1 MTPQPSGPTV
11 EALPRL
17 PWRALLLLSGAAFA
31 TVTTELLPASLLL
44 QLSDGLDITPATAGG
59 LVGAWAL
66 TIAVASV
73 PLARLTARVPR
84 RRLFLVILLLLA
96 LATTGTALAPS
107 YGWALAGRITAA
119 AAHGLFWSLLVPT
132 VATLVPPARIGRAV
146 SVVLA
151 GPAMASI
158 VGIPLGATV
167 GAALGWRVSF
177 AALAALLALAALGIR
192 TLPLPDAPQQAVRQ
206 EGRDPALWTVL
217 GVALAGG
224 LVITGHFLLY
234 TYIAPLLQQF
244 GGYDNATSGI
254 LLFVFGAAGVVGT
267 LGAGSLS
274 DRFPRQA
281 LGWVSAAFAGSA
293 ASLLLLDLHLAVAV
307 VVIAGW
313 GVLIGLL
320 PPVFQM
326 HLLRIA
332 SPGREATSGAIGI
345 TVLNL
350 GIATGATLGGV
361 VLDNWQAGALPAVA
375 AITIAI
381 ATVGLVVNGLRGQ
394 GTAGGAGAE
403 HTADAVPDGDDPRS
417 AAAPDRSTAEAG
429 EVRP

>member
-1 MTPQPSGPTV
+1 MSTQPTEVTAETPPG
-11 EALPRL
+11 L

-31 TVTTELLPASLLL
+31 TVTTELLPASMLL

-73 PLARLTARVPR
+73 PLTRLTARVPR
-84 RRLFLVILLLLA
+84 RRLFTLILLLLA

-107 YGWALAGRITAA
+107 YGWALTSRITAA

-132 VATLVPPARIGRAV
+132 VATLVPPARTGRAV

-167 GAALGWRVSF
+167 GVSLGWRVSF
-177 AALAALLALAALGIR
+177 GALAALLALAALGIR
-192 TLPLPDAPQQAVRQ
+192 SLPLSDAPQPAVRQ

-234 TYIAPLLQQF
+234 TYIAPLLKQF
-244 GGYDNATSGI
+244 GGYDNATSGM

-267 LGAGSLS
+267 IGAGSLS

-281 LGWVSAAFAGSA
+281 LNWVSAAFAGSA
-293 ASLLLLDLHLAVAV
+293 ASLLLLHLHLAVAIV
-307 VVIAGW
+307 VVAGW

-332 SPGREATSGAIGI
+332 SPGREAASGAIGI

-350 GIATGATLGGV
+350 GIATGATLGGA
-361 VLDNWQAGALPAVA
+361 VLDNWQAKALPAVA
-375 AITIAI
+375 AAVIAA
-381 ATVGLVVNGLRGQ
+381 ATFGLAVNGLRGRTVT
-394 GTAGGAGAE
+394 GENSGAEHADVVREGDGSGSAGAE
-403 HTADAVPDGDDPRS
+403 APS
-417 AAAPDRSTAEAG
+417 AAEA
-429 EVRP
+429 

>member
-1 MTPQPSGPTV
+1 MSTQPTEITA
-11 EALPRL
+11 EAPPRL
-17 PWRALLLLSGAAFA
+17 PWGALLLLSGAAFA
-31 TVTTELLPASLLL
+31 TVTTELLPASMLL

-73 PLARLTARVPR
+73 PLTRLTARVPR
-84 RRLFLVILLLLA
+84 RRLFTLILLLLA

-107 YGWALAGRITAA
+107 YGWALTSRITAA

-132 VATLVPPARIGRAV
+132 VATLVPPARTGRAV

-158 VGIPLGATV
+158 IGIPLGATIGV
-167 GAALGWRVSF
+167 SLGWRVSF
-177 AALAALLALAALGIR
+177 GALAALLALAALGIR
-192 TLPLPDAPQQAVRQ
+192 SLPLTDAPRPAVRQ

-234 TYIAPLLQQF
+234 TYIAPLLKQF

-254 LLFVFGAAGVVGT
+254 LLFVFGVAGVVGT

-281 LGWVSAAFAGSA
+281 LSWVSAAFAGSA

-332 SPGREATSGAIGI
+332 SPGREAASGAIGI

-350 GIATGATLGGV
+350 GIATGATLGGA
-361 VLDNWQAGALPAVA
+361 VLDNWQARALPAVA
-375 AITIAI
+375 AAVIAA
-381 ATVGLVVNGLRGQ
+381 ATFGLVVNGLRGRSAT
-394 GTAGGAGAE
+394 GEKSGAE
-403 HTADAVPDGDDPRS
+403 HTDVVREGDDT
-417 AAAPDRSTAEAG
+417 ASTGAQDPSVAEA
-429 EVRP
+429 

>member
-1 MTPQPSGPTV
+1 MSTQPTENTA
-11 EALPRL
+11 EAPPRL
-17 PWRALLLLSGAAFA
+17 PWGALLLLSGAAFA
-31 TVTTELLPASLLL
+31 TVTTELLPASMLL
-44 QLSDGLDITPATAGG
+44 QISDGLDITPATAGG

-73 PLARLTARVPR
+73 PLTRLTARIPR
-84 RRLFLVILLLLA
+84 RRLFTLILLLLT

-107 YGWALAGRITAA
+107 YGWALTSRITAA

-132 VATLVPPARIGRAV
+132 VATLVPPARTGRAV
-146 SVVLA
+146 SVVLT

-167 GAALGWRVSF
+167 GVSLGWRVSF
-177 AALAALLALAALGIR
+177 GALAALLALAALGIR
-192 TLPLPDAPQQAVRQ
+192 SLPLPDAPQPAPRQ

-234 TYIAPLLQQF
+234 TYIAPLLKQF

-293 ASLLLLDLHLAVAV
+293 ASLLLLDLHLSVAV

-332 SPGREATSGAIGI
+332 SPGREAASGAIGI

-350 GIATGATLGGV
+350 GIATGATLGGA
-361 VLDNWQAGALPAVA
+361 VLDNRQAGALPAVA
-375 AITIAI
+375 AAVIAA
-381 ATVGLVVNGLRGQ
+381 ATFGLVVNGLRGRPAT
-394 GTAGGAGAE
+394 GESSGAE
-403 HTADAVPDGDDPRS
+403 HTDVVREGDDPGSAGAQNPS
-417 AAAPDRSTAEAG
+417 AAEA
-429 EVRP
+429 

>member
-1 MTPQPSGPTV
+1 MSTQPTEIAA
-11 EALPRL
+11 EAPPRL
-17 PWRALLLLSGAAFA
+17 PWGALLLLSGAAFA
-31 TVTTELLPASLLL
+31 TVTTELLPASMLL

-73 PLARLTARVPR
+73 PLTRLTARVPR
-84 RRLFLVILLLLA
+84 RRLFTLILLLLA

-107 YGWALAGRITAA
+107 YGWALTSRITAA

-132 VATLVPPARIGRAV
+132 VATLVPPARTGRAV

-167 GAALGWRVSF
+167 GVSLGWRVSF
-177 AALAALLALAALGIR
+177 GALAALLTLAALGIR
-192 TLPLPDAPQQAVRQ
+192 SLPLSDAPQPAVRQ

-234 TYIAPLLQQF
+234 TYIAPLLKQF

-267 LGAGSLS
+267 IGAGSLS

-281 LGWVSAAFAGSA
+281 LSWVSAAFAGSA
-293 ASLLLLDLHLAVAV
+293 ASLLLLNLHLSVAV

-332 SPGREATSGAIGI
+332 SPGREAASGAIGI

-350 GIATGATLGGV
+350 GIATGATLGEA

-375 AITIAI
+375 AAVIAA
-381 ATVGLVVNGLRGQ
+381 ATFGLVVNGLRGR
-394 GTAGGAGAE
+394 AR
-403 HTADAVPDGDDPRS
+403 PR
-417 AAAPDRSTAEAG
+417 
-429 EVRP
+429 

>member
-1 MTPQPSGPTV
+1 M
-11 EALPRL
+11 
-17 PWRALLLLSGAAFA
+17 
-31 TVTTELLPASLLL
+31 
-44 QLSDGLDITPATAGG
+44 G

-73 PLARLTARVPR
+73 PLTRLTARVPR
-84 RRLFLVILLLLA
+84 RRLFTLILLLLA

-107 YGWALAGRITAA
+107 YGWALTSRITAA

-132 VATLVPPARIGRAV
+132 VATLVQPARTGRAV

-167 GAALGWRVSF
+167 GVSLGWRVSF
-177 AALAALLALAALGIR
+177 GALAALLTLAALGIR
-192 TLPLPDAPQQAVRQ
+192 SLPLSDAPQPAVRQ

-234 TYIAPLLQQF
+234 TYIAPLLKQF

-267 LGAGSLS
+267 IGAGSLS

-281 LGWVSAAFAGSA
+281 LSWVSAAFMRQRRLTAPAQSPSLRCSRGDRRLGRTHRVAATGLPDAPATDRLPRSGGRLRGDRHHRAQPRYRHRGDARRGSTRQLAGRSPTRRRRRGHRR
-293 ASLLLLDLHLAVAV
+293 SHLRT
-307 VVIAGW
+307 G
-313 GVLIGLL
+313 GQRTPRQGP
-320 PPVFQM
+320 PPVRIPELSPPTLSEKVTTSEAQV
-326 HLLRIA
+326 HRIA
-332 SPGREATSGAIGI
+332 PPQKKWGRR
-345 TVLNL
+345 L
-350 GIATGATLGGV
+350 
-361 VLDNWQAGALPAVA
+361 
-375 AITIAI
+375 
-381 ATVGLVVNGLRGQ
+381 
-394 GTAGGAGAE
+394 
-403 HTADAVPDGDDPRS
+403 
-417 AAAPDRSTAEAG
+417 
-429 EVRP
+429 

>member
-1 MTPQPSGPTV
+1 MSTQPTAITAETPPG
-11 EALPRL
+11 L
-17 PWRALLLLSGAAFA
+17 PWGALLLLSGAAFA
-31 TVTTELLPASLLL
+31 TVTTELLPASMLL

-73 PLARLTARVPR
+73 PLTRLTARVPR
-84 RRLFLVILLLLA
+84 RRLFTLILLLLA

-107 YGWALAGRITAA
+107 YGWALTSRITAA

-132 VATLVPPARIGRAV
+132 VASLVPPARTGRAV

-167 GAALGWRVSF
+167 GVSLGWRVSF
-177 AALAALLALAALGIR
+177 GALAALLALAALGIR
-192 TLPLPDAPQQAVRQ
+192 SLPLSDAPLPAVRQ

-234 TYIAPLLQQF
+234 TYIAPLLKQF

-267 LGAGSLS
+267 IGAGSLS

-281 LGWVSAAFAGSA
+281 LSWVSAAFAGSA
-293 ASLLLLDLHLAVAV
+293 ASLLLLHLHLAVAV

-320 PPVFQM
+320 PPIFQM

-332 SPGREATSGAIGI
+332 SPGREAASGAIGI
-345 TVLNL
+345 TVLNF
-350 GIATGATLGGV
+350 GIATGATLGGA
-361 VLDNWQAGALPAVA
+361 VLDNWQAKALPAVA
-375 AITIAI
+375 AAVMVA
-381 ATVGLVVNGLRGQ
+381 ATFGLVVNGLRGRPVT
-394 GTAGGAGAE
+394 GEESGAE
-403 HTADAVPDGDDPRS
+403 HTDVVREGDGSGSAGAEDPS
-417 AAAPDRSTAEAG
+417 AA
-429 EVRP
+429 EV

>member
-1 MTPQPSGPTV
+1 MSTQPTEISAEATPG
-11 EALPRL
+11 L
-17 PWRALLLLSGAAFA
+17 PWGALLLLSGAAFA
-31 TVTTELLPASLLL
+31 TVTTELLPASVLL

-73 PLARLTARVPR
+73 PLTRLTARVPR
-84 RRLFLVILLLLA
+84 RRLFTLILLLLA

-107 YGWALAGRITAA
+107 YGWALASRITAA

-132 VATLVPPARIGRAV
+132 VATLVPPARTGRAV

-151 GPAMASI
+151 GPAMAGI

-167 GAALGWRVSF
+167 GVSLGWRVSF
-177 AALAALLALAALGIR
+177 GALAALLALAALGIR
-192 TLPLPDAPQQAVRQ
+192 SLPLSDAPQSAVRQ

-234 TYIAPLLQQF
+234 TYIAPLLKQF

-254 LLFVFGAAGVVGT
+254 LLFVFGVAGVVGT
-267 LGAGSLS
+267 IGAGSLS

-281 LGWVSAAFAGSA
+281 LTWVSVAFAGSA
-293 ASLLLLDLHLAVAV
+293 ASLLLLDLHLSVAV

-332 SPGREATSGAIGI
+332 SPGREAASGAIGI

-350 GIATGATLGGV
+350 GIATGATLGGA
-361 VLDNWQAGALPAVA
+361 VLDNWQAGALPVVA
-375 AITIAI
+375 AAVIAA
-381 ATVGLVVNGLRGQ
+381 ATFGLVVNGLRGRPA
-394 GTAGGAGAE
+394 AGQKSGAE
-403 HTADAVPDGDDPRS
+403 HTGVVREGDDPAGTGAQDSS
-417 AAAPDRSTAEAG
+417 AAEAH
-429 EVRP
+429 

>member
-1 MTPQPSGPTV
+1 MSTQPTEISAEATPG
-11 EALPRL
+11 L
-17 PWRALLLLSGAAFA
+17 PWGALLLLSGAAFA
-31 TVTTELLPASLLL
+31 TVTTELLPASVLL

-73 PLARLTARVPR
+73 PLTRLTARVPR
-84 RRLFLVILLLLA
+84 RRLFTLILLLLA

-107 YGWALAGRITAA
+107 YGWALASRITAA

-132 VATLVPPARIGRAV
+132 VATLVPPARTGRAV

-151 GPAMASI
+151 GPAMAGI

-167 GAALGWRVSF
+167 GVSLGWRVSF
-177 AALAALLALAALGIR
+177 GALAALLALAALGIR
-192 TLPLPDAPQQAVRQ
+192 SLPLSDAPQSAVRQ

-234 TYIAPLLQQF
+234 TYIAPLLKQF

-267 LGAGSLS
+267 IGAGSLS

-281 LGWVSAAFAGSA
+281 LTWVSVAFAGSA
-293 ASLLLLDLHLAVAV
+293 ASLLLLDLHLSVAV

-332 SPGREATSGAIGI
+332 SPGREAASGAIGI

-350 GIATGATLGGV
+350 GIATGATLGGA
-361 VLDNWQAGALPAVA
+361 VLDNWQAGALPVVA
-375 AITIAI
+375 AAVIAA
-381 ATVGLVVNGLRGQ
+381 ATFGLVVNGLRGRPA
-394 GTAGGAGAE
+394 AGQESGAE
-403 HTADAVPDGDDPRS
+403 HTGVVREGDDPAGTGAQDSS
-417 AAAPDRSTAEAG
+417 AAEAH
-429 EVRP
+429 

>member
-1 MTPQPSGPTV
+1 M
-11 EALPRL
+11 
-17 PWRALLLLSGAAFA
+17 
-31 TVTTELLPASLLL
+31 
-44 QLSDGLDITPATAGG
+44 TPATAGG

-73 PLARLTARVPR
+73 PLTRLTARVPR
-84 RRLFLVILLLLA
+84 RPLFLTILLLLA
-96 LATTGTALAPS
+96 LATAGTALAPS

-132 VATLVPPARIGRAV
+132 VATLVPPARTGRAV

-151 GPAMASI
+151 GPAMAGI

-167 GAALGWRVSF
+167 GAALGWRFSF
-177 AALAALLALAALGIR
+177 AALAALLVLAALGIR
-192 TLPLPDAPQQAVRQ
+192 TLPLADAPQQAVRQ

-234 TYIAPLLQQF
+234 TYIAPLLHQF

-254 LLFVFGAAGVVGT
+254 LLFVFGAAGVAGT
-267 LGAGSLS
+267 LGAGSLF

-332 SPGREATSGAIGI
+332 SPGREAASGAIGI

-350 GIATGATLGGV
+350 GIATGATLGGA

-375 AITIAI
+375 AIVIAV
-381 ATVGLVVNGLRGQ
+381 ATVGLVVDALRGQ
-394 GTAGGAGAE
+394 GTAGGARAE
-403 HTADAVPDGDDPRS
+403 HTAGAVPDGDGPGS
-417 AAAPDRSTAEAG
+417 AAAPDRVSG
-429 EVRP
+429 LL

>member
-1 MTPQPSGPTV
+1 MTPEPSGPTA

-44 QLSDGLDITPATAGG
+44 QLSDDLDVTPATAGA

-73 PLARLTARVPR
+73 PLTRLTARVPR
-84 RRLFLVILLLLA
+84 RRLVLVILLLLA
-96 LATTGTALAPS
+96 LATTGTAFAPS
-107 YGWALAGRITAA
+107 YGWALTSRITAA

-151 GPAMASI
+151 GPALAGI
-158 VGIPLGATV
+158 IGIPLGATA

-192 TLPLPDAPQQAVRQ
+192 TLPLSDAPQQAVRQ
-206 EGRDPALWTVL
+206 EGRDPARWAVL

-224 LVITGHFLLY
+224 LVLTGHFLLY
-234 TYIAPLLQQF
+234 TYIAPLLHQF
-244 GGYDNATSGI
+244 GGYDTATSGM

-267 LGAGSLS
+267 VGAGALS

-281 LGWVSAAFAGSA
+281 LRWVCAAFTGSA
-293 ASLLLLDLHLAVAV
+293 ASLLLLDLHLAVAIV
-307 VVIAGW
+307 VVAGW

-320 PPVFQM
+320 PPVFQT

-350 GIATGATLGGV
+350 GIATGAMLGGA
-361 VLDNWQAGALPAVA
+361 VLDTWQAGALPAVA
-375 AITIAI
+375 AIVIAI
-381 ATVGLVVNGLRGQ
+381 ATVGLAANGPRGRR
-394 GTAGGAGAE
+394 TAGGAGAE
-403 HTADAVPDGDDPRS
+403 HTADAVLDGGNPAS
-417 AAAPDRSTAEAG
+417 AAAPVRGTAEAG
-429 EVRP
+429 GVRP